1 MAVVAAVAPFA
12 AATVEEEAD
21 VEDERT
27 LLLMELLSRE
37 FSWCTGNIMPG
48 ISTVGRPRL
57 TSTGLTS
64 RLSLFLDLSI
74 TATSIFSQLL

>member
-1 MAVVAAVAPFA
+1 MAVAVVAAVAPFA

-37 FSWCTGNIMPG
+37 FSWCTGNMSG
-48 ISTVGRPRL
+48 IRLTVGP
-57 TSTGLTS
+57 SGPVE
-64 RLSLFLDLSI
+64 
-74 TATSIFSQLL
+74 